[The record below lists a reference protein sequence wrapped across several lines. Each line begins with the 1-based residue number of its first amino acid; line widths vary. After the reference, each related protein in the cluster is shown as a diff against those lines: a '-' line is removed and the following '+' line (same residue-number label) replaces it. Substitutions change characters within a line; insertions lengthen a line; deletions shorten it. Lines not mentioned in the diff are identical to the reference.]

1 MSFAGEFEMKKYK
14 TLSIN
19 TSFLAS
25 LGMTVFFWGGY
36 RLLASLEVSMVNCMN
51 ET

>member
-19 TSFLAS
+19 TSFLAP
-25 LGMTVFFWGGY
+25 LGMTGFVGW
-36 RLLASLEVSMVNCMN
+36 RK
-51 ET
+51 